1 MKTTTGRPRA
11 FDRDTALDQ
20 AIRLFWQH
28 GYEGTSIAAL
38 TDAMDIRPPSLY
50 SAFGDKRTLFRE
62 AVLRYMTTYGAST
75 TRALTEE
82 PTARASIERMLRE
95 VVVAYTDP
103 THPTGCLVT
112 SGATNVTPQSA
123 DVEAD
128 LRRWRDLGKQA
139 IIDRVAAGIAAG
151 EFPAGTDADALG
163 TYVVTVMQGMAQQA
177 RDLAG
182 REVLDGVVTAAMR
195 AWPA

>member
-20 AIRLFWQH
+20 AIRLFWRH

-38 TDAMDIRPPSLY
+38 TEAMDIRPPSLY
-50 SAFGDKRTLFRE
+50 SAFGDKRTLFKE
-62 AVLRYMTTYGAST
+62 AVLRYMTTYGAAT
-75 TRALTEE
+75 TRALAEE

-128 LRRWRDLGKQA
+128 LRRWRNLGKQA
-139 IIDRVAAGIAAG
+139 ITDRIAAGIAAG

-182 REVLDGVVTAAMR
+182 REVLDSVVTAAMR